1 MKIVLLTLALA
12 ISASAQI
19 EGLLKKGA
27 NVTLKDQAIVFVPV
41 KFEAC
46 DVSWQIKYNNVI
58 TREVTI
64 SLGDLD
70 PERVRIEPL
79 KDEPGILQLMLYT
92 ANSRELITE
101 QTIHRDN
108 SRTDATHKSVRVV
121 LIKGRSNAD
130 KLAQAFTSASG
141 KCVSR
146 SPDSE

>member
-1 MKIVLLTLALA
+1 MKTILLTLALA
-12 ISASAQI
+12 VSASAQI

-27 NVTLKDQAIVFVPV
+27 NVTLKDQAILFVPV

-46 DVSWQIKYNNVI
+46 DVAWQIKYNNVI

-92 ANSRELITE
+92 ANSRELIKE

-108 SRTDATHKSVRVV
+108 SRTDATHKSVHVV

-130 KLAQAFTSASG
+130 KLSQAFRSASG
-141 KCVSR
+141 KFVNR
-146 SPDSE
+146 SPDSD